1 MFEGRISVFSYAND
15 EEAKNPNTASYII
28 VRCRGSVMTSEL
40 GKRILLIVA
49 KRGYTGADREV
60 LFHNIRGIRYTQLE
74 EEILSLENGG
84 YIGVEWVGPSNFTVS
99 ITPEGVELAKSYQE
113 DIWRKDTAALRE
125 LKRLKHE
132 EKSIVH
138 EEVGYSKMIEEKMH
152 VEEVGN
158 LSSEIIDGLEGQ
170 IISEKDASIEEPVPA
185 SFGVPAVEE
194 IMENEVIETD
204 TGIVEKRIS
213 GELESEEAG
222 EGETIALEYSGEE
235 GYSEDRIAVDEVT
248 SLEQRTKEKRISG
261 KIEGDMEEGKPKK
274 VRVKKREKKASNQ
287 EETEAVPDP
296 VEDSDQD
303 IFTTDFYQQIED
315 AIAFGESLQQE
326 SETNPIINPTSMN
339 CIWETNRECS
349 ILKSR
354 ELGLET
360 TLTPNHCVV
369 CQLLEIKRLLKK

>member
-1 MFEGRISVFSYAND
+1 
-15 EEAKNPNTASYII
+15 
-28 VRCRGSVMTSEL
+28 MTSEL

-84 YIGVEWVGPSNFTVS
+84 YINVEWVGPSNFTVS

-113 DIWRKDTAALRE
+113 DIWRKNTAALRE

-152 VEEVGN
+152 VEEVGE
-158 LSSEIIDGLEGQ
+158 LSSEILDGLEGQ
-170 IISEKDASIEEPVPA
+170 IISEKDASIEDPVPA
-185 SFGVPAVEE
+185 SFGVPAAEE
-194 IMENEVIETD
+194 IMENEAAEMETEV
-204 TGIVEKRIS
+204 VERRIS
-213 GELESEEAG
+213 GELVSEEAG
-222 EGETIALEYSGEE
+222 EGEIIALEYSGEE
-235 GYSEDRIAVDEVT
+235 GYSEDRIAVDEAT
-248 SLEQRTKEKRISG
+248 SLEKRTKEKRILG
-261 KIEGDMEEGKPKK
+261 EIEGDIPLVKPKK
-274 VRVKKREKKASNQ
+274 VRIKKRKNKASNH
-287 EETEAVPDP
+287 EETEAVPNP
-296 VEDSDQD
+296 VKESNQD

-326 SETNPIINPTSMN
+326 SEVNPITNPLGMN

-354 ELGLET
+354 ELGMET

>member
-1 MFEGRISVFSYAND
+1 MFEGGFSVFLYAYD
-15 EEAKNPNTASYII
+15 VEAKNPNTASYII
-28 VRCRGSVMTSEL
+28 VRCRGSMMTSEL

-60 LFHNIRGIRYTQLE
+60 LFHNIRGIRYIQLE

-84 YIGVEWVGPSNFTVS
+84 FITVEWVGPSNFTVS

-125 LKRLKHE
+125 LKRMKHE

-158 LSSEIIDGLEGQ
+158 LSTEILDGMEGQ
-170 IISEKDASIEEPVPA
+170 IISEKVASIEPPPA
-185 SFGVPAVEE
+185 SFVAPAVEE
-194 IMENEVIETD
+194 IMENEAVESETEA
-204 TGIVEKRIS
+204 VERRIS
-213 GELESEEAG
+213 GELVSEEAG
-222 EGETIALEYSGEE
+222 DGETIAVEYSDEE
-235 GYSEDRIAVDEVT
+235 EYSEDRIAVDEVT
-248 SLEQRTKEKRISG
+248 SLEKRTKEKRISG
-261 KIEGDMEEGKPKK
+261 EIEGDIGEEKPKK
-274 VRVKKREKKASNQ
+274 AKVKKRKKKASNS
-287 EETEAVPDP
+287 EETEALPQP
-296 VEDSDQD
+296 VEESNQD
-303 IFTTDFYQQIED
+303 IFTTDFYRQIED

-326 SETNPIINPTSMN
+326 SEVNPITNPNDMN
-339 CIWETNRECS
+339 CVWEMNRECS

-354 ELGLET
+354 EWGLET
-360 TLTPNHCVV
+360 NLTPYHCVV